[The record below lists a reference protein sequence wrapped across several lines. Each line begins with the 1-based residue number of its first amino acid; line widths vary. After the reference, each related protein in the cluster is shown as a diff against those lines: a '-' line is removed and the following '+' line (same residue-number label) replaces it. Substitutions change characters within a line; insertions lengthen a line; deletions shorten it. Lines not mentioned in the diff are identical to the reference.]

1 MKICYIIALHAE
13 AQPLIDHYRMK
24 KVEEAF
30 PPLPCELYQNPDK
43 PNLSV
48 VLTGSDHERDL
59 IGCEAACVTT
69 MAAIQQLKPDL
80 IISSGTCG
88 GLKRY
93 GGETGKVYISSGVIF
108 HDRRIPDDNAWGT
121 QSLGNYPIWEGA
133 KGLYEELKSKGLNIG
148 YEKVSTGSS
157 FTLTKEDEAV
167 IEEHDGRLID
177 MEGAAVAFVC
187 SLYKVPVML
196 VKVISNLCDEDDG
209 DIAAFFDN
217 LHMASE
223 NLLKVNAKIVY
234 SLECRVERQW

>member
-30 PPLPCELYQNPDK
+30 SPLPCELYQNPDK

-133 KGLYEELKSKGLNIG
+133 KGLYEDLKSKVAGFQKT
-148 YEKVSTGSS
+148 EEE
-157 FTLTKEDEAV
+157 TKWGHE
-167 IEEHDGRLID
+167 
-177 MEGAAVAFVC
+177 VA
-187 SLYKVPVML
+187 KP
-196 VKVISNLCDEDDG
+196 
-209 DIAAFFDN
+209 
-217 LHMASE
+217 
-223 NLLKVNAKIVY
+223 
-234 SLECRVERQW
+234 

>member
-1 MKICYIIALHAE
+1 MKICYIVAMHAE
-13 AQPLIDHYRMK
+13 AQPLIDHYKMK
-24 KVEEAF
+24 VVRNF
-30 PPLPCELYQNPDK
+30 FSPLPCELYKADGE
-43 PNLSV
+43 LYV
-48 VLTGSDHERDL
+48 VLTGRDRERDL
-59 IGCEAACVTT
+59 IGCEAACVAT

-121 QSLGNYPIWEGA
+121 QSLGNYAIWDGA
-133 KGLYEELKSKGLNIG
+133 KALYEELKSEGMNIG

-157 FTLTKEDEAV
+157 FSLTKEDEAV
-167 IEEHDGRLID
+167 IEEHGGRLID

-187 SLYKVPVML
+187 SLYKVPIML

>member
-30 PPLPCELYQNPDK
+30 SPLPCELYQNPDK

-93 GGETGKVYISSGVIF
+93 GGETGKVYISSG
-108 HDRRIPDDNAWGT
+108 
-121 QSLGNYPIWEGA
+121 
-133 KGLYEELKSKGLNIG
+133 
-148 YEKVSTGSS
+148 SS
-157 FTLTKEDEAV
+157 SMT
-167 IEEHDGRLID
+167 
-177 MEGAAVAFVC
+177 
-187 SLYKVPVML
+187 
-196 VKVISNLCDEDDG
+196 
-209 DIAAFFDN
+209 AAFPMIMPGA
-217 LHMASE
+217 H
-223 NLLKVNAKIVY
+223 KVWATTQYGKVQRGSMKI
-234 SLECRVERQW
+234 

>member
-13 AQPLIDHYRMK
+13 ARPLIDHYRLK
-24 KVEEAF
+24 AVEGF
-30 PPLPCELYQNPDK
+30 FSPLPCELYQSPEK
-43 PNLSV
+43 PELSV

-59 IGCEAACVTT
+59 IGCEAACVAT
-69 MAAIQQLKPDL
+69 MAAIQRLKPDL
-80 IISSGTCG
+80 VISSGTCG

-93 GGETGKVYISSGVIF
+93 GGETGKVYISNGVIF

-133 KGLYEELKSKGLNIG
+133 KRLYEDLKGEGMNIG

-167 IEEHDGRLID
+167 IEEHGGRLID

-209 DIAAFFDN
+209 DIAVFFDN

-223 NLLKVNAKIVY
+223 NLLKVN
-234 SLECRVERQW
+234 ERVIEKLKVKS

>member
-1 MKICYIIALHAE
+1 MKICYIVALHAE
-13 AQPLIDHYRMK
+13 AGPLIEHYGMK
-24 KVEEAF
+24 EVKDF
-30 PPLPCELYQNPDK
+30 FSPLPCEF
-43 PNLSV
+43 
-48 VLTGSDHERDL
+48 L
-59 IGCEAACVTT
+59 IGCEAACVAT

-133 KGLYEELKSKGLNIG
+133 KALYEELKSEGMNIG

-167 IEEHDGRLID
+167 IEEHGGRLID

-223 NLLKVNAKIVY
+223 NLLKVNLRIIDN
-234 SLECRVERQW
+234 

>member
-24 KVEEAF
+24 KVEGAF
-30 PPLPCELYQNPDK
+30 SPLPCELYQNPDK

-121 QSLGNYPIWEGA
+121 QSLGNYPIWEGT
-133 KGLYEELKSKGLNIG
+133 KGLYEDLKSKGMNIG

-167 IEEHDGRLID
+167 IEEHGGRLID

-223 NLLKVNAKIVY
+223 NLMKVNAKIVY